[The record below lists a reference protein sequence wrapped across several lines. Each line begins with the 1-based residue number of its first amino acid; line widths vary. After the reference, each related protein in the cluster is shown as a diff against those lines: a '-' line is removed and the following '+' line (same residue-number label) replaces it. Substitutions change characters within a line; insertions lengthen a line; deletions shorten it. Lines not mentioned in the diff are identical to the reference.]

1 MKTLELPAIME
12 NLDIGLNFILDGL
25 KHAEI
30 DKKTLFQLRLACE
43 EVVVN
48 VINYAYPDSQG
59 SVTISYDFIPERGQL
74 DIIISDSGIPFN
86 PLEKEDPDISIP
98 MEDRKIGGLGIF
110 MVRSVMDS
118 LEYSREDGK
127 NILIMRKSLI
137 K

>member
-1 MKTLELPAIME
+1 MKTLELPATME
-12 NLDIGLNFILDGL
+12 NLDIGLNFILDEL
-25 KHAEI
+25 KQAEI

-59 SVTISYDFIPERGQL
+59 SVTISYDFMHETGEL
-74 DIIISDSGIPFN
+74 DIIISDSGIPFD
-86 PLEKEDPDISIP
+86 PLKKEDPDISIP

-118 LEYSREDGK
+118 LEYSRDNGR
-127 NILIMRKSLI
+127 NILIMRKSL
-137 K
+137 KK